1 LQNSLFYGFWALLF
15 AVVVFIFLG
24 CAAKEQS
31 NKPAV
36 KHMIQSE
43 KLRILMR
50 ELDLV
55 VYERQKSELERDKM
69 RKRYVLTLADTLK
82 KLSAEVEN
90 MPMGELG
97 SGLTS
102 DDFYEYKGYAK
113 SLNQDANELYILAQ
127 NYEFELLSKK
137 MEDIKVSC
145 NSCHKQFR
153 KDP

>member
-31 NKPAV
+31 SKPAV

-82 KLSAEVEN
+82 KLSAVVEN

-97 SGLTS
+97 NGLTS
-102 DDFYEYKGYAK
+102 DDFY
-113 SLNQDANELYILAQ
+113 
-127 NYEFELLSKK
+127 
-137 MEDIKVSC
+137 
-145 NSCHKQFR
+145 
-153 KDP
+153 